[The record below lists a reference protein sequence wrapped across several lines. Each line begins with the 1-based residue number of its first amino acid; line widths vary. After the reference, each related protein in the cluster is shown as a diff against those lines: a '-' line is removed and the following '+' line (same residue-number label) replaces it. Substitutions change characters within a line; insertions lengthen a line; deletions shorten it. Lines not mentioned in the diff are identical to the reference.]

1 MLHKHLPFCK
11 VKIIFKIF
19 NQLKTCNS
27 FKDVAK
33 FGLLRA
39 EAAMLDI
46 LVKPLGT

>member
-11 VKIIFKIF
+11 VKIVFKIF

-33 FGLLRA
+33 FVMLRA
-39 EAAMLDI
+39 EAAMLHI